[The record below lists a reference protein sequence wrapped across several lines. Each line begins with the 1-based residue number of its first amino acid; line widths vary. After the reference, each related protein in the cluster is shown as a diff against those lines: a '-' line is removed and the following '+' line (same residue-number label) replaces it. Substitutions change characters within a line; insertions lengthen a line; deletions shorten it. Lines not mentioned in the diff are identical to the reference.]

1 PDGKARATLGLR
13 GENSMGLD
21 LYDAAGR
28 ARAGLDLASDGQ
40 SSLWLS
46 TPDGQVSVALNAR
59 GLRVSDS
66 GGGSTGPGGTGLTL
80 IGRNQKGRAG
90 LVMKED
96 DAPSLTLFDHDGRT
110 GALVDVSAEGSRLG
124 LFFGGTV
131 RAGIGHGRGGSQLN
145 LFGDDGRDHA
155 TLTLMP
161 DGSTGLLFP
170 DQDGKPRMT
179 PGILGSDAPG
189 TPPLG
194 HGGKHPPPP

>member
-1 PDGKARATLGLR
+1 VERRSRRLRRLVVLLTLSTVLALAAAAVAVVAPYNAVVGAWLGELLGRPEVVEAKKTIIEAEQFVLRAPDGKARAPLGLR

-66 GGGSTGPGGTGLTL
+66 GGESTVLGGTGLTL

-90 LVMKED
+90 LVMKE
-96 DAPSLTLFDHDGRT
+96 
-110 GALVDVSAEGSRLG
+110 
-124 LFFGGTV
+124 
-131 RAGIGHGRGGSQLN
+131 
-145 LFGDDGRDHA
+145 
-155 TLTLMP
+155 
-161 DGSTGLLFP
+161 
-170 DQDGKPRMT
+170 
-179 PGILGSDAPG
+179 
-189 TPPLG
+189 
-194 HGGKHPPPP
+194 